1 MKGERGFLSR
11 GAVWAQIP
19 LTCSMGCSPGL
30 VSAALCDPGKG
41 LQWRGQFCRVGT
53 LNSESGRSLR
63 LTPSLNCAHLI
74 STHAIGIALTPTRKM
89 VANVEGST
97 TSQASASSASAA
109 SSFWDWRV
117 GWSISP
123 AIYVV
128 NFRNGRVKRC
138 RESRFVL
145 LTRAFPLR
153 EVF

>member
-1 MKGERGFLSR
+1 MQS
-11 GAVWAQIP
+11 
-19 LTCSMGCSPGL
+19 
-30 VSAALCDPGKG
+30 
-41 LQWRGQFCRVGT
+41 GQHSKSSQSCQ
-53 LNSESGRSLR
+53 SESLTAMTDPDCKLTALLQFTRDWDKLRFASLQ
-63 LTPSLNCAHLI
+63 
-74 STHAIGIALTPTRKM
+74 M
-89 VANVEGST
+89 VANVQGST